1 MSEKIEIKIVI
12 TPSLV
17 EYFEAGMRKDHIN
30 YSATEELTRFMA
42 LVLNDTMSPL
52 SSRMTGKE
60 AIRLSYRS
68 KAYADPIL

>member
-17 EYFEAGMRKDHIN
+17 DYFEAGMRKDHIN

-52 SSRMTGKE
+52 SSRMAGKE